1 MKSRIGLLLLL
12 VVVRVSYAGSQAGE
26 TPSDAPTGEVT
37 TLNLKSKFTF
47 IDRSKIV
54 SRGTIAYTVPK
65 KRNDGIEVADARLHG
80 NVTPVVRLLNKI
92 EKQNQDFKVG
102 KGLKNSRSRYPYNPK
117 IRGCVD
123 SVLIAEKGKLIVEE
137 YFADASVDKP
147 HYQMSITK
155 SIVAYAIG
163 KAIELGK
170 IKSENDL
177 ILDYLPEVDRSK
189 VAKGVDTLTL
199 KDLLTMNSGIRF
211 KAAKAARKKTP
222 ITLKNHAQLYLTQT
236 EPIPARKTYKYDG
249 TNVDLLCHILHN
261 TTGMTLTQCA
271 KRHLFGPMGIT
282 NFRFGKSACGLDK
295 GAAGMRLTS
304 RDMLKI
310 GLMTMRGGKW
320 NGQQILS
327 KAWIEKATAVHVNKD
342 RPTKYGYL
350 WWSQNATVN
359 GNTYRVRSCRGA
371 GGQFI
376 FMIPELDIAAVFTS
390 YYATNIPIQYFE
402 KIILPAFVK

>member
-1 MKSRIGLLLLL
+1 MLLLILISL
-12 VVVRVSYAGSQAGE
+12 SGAGLQAKE
-26 TPSDAPTGEVT
+26 KSSDGTAPEQT

-47 IDRSKIV
+47 IDRAKIV
-54 SRGTIAYTVPK
+54 NRGTIKYTIPK
-65 KRNDGIEVADARLHG
+65 KRNDGIEVADARHHG
-80 NVTPVVRLLNKI
+80 NVTRIVKLLNDI

-102 KGLKNSRSRYPYNPK
+102 KGLRNARNKYPYNPK

-163 KAIELGK
+163 KAIEMGK

-177 ILDYLPEVDRSK
+177 ILDYLPEVDRTK
-189 VAKGVDTLTL
+189 IARGVDTLTL
-199 KDLLTMNSGIRF
+199 KDLLTMKSGIRF
-211 KAAKAARKKTP
+211 KPAKKKTP
-222 ITLKNHAQLYLTQT
+222 ITLKNHAGLYLTQT
-236 EPIPARKTYKYDG
+236 EPIPEKKTYKYDG
-249 TNVDLLCHILHN
+249 TNVDILCHILYN

-271 KRHLFGPMGIT
+271 KQHLFGPMGIT
-282 NFRFGKSACGLDK
+282 NFKFGKSACGLDK
-295 GAAGMRLTS
+295 GPAGMRLTS

-310 GLMTMRGGKW
+310 GLMTMHGGKW
-320 NGQQILS
+320 KDREILN
-327 KAWIEKATAVHVNKD
+327 KEWIAKATAVHVNKD
-342 RPTKYGYL
+342 RPTKYGYF

-376 FMIPELDIAAVFTS
+376 FMIPELDIAAIFTS

-402 KIILPAFVK
+402 KIILPSFVK

>member
-1 MKSRIGLLLLL
+1 MLSLAAIL
-12 VVVRVSYAGSQAGE
+12 VSGASLQAKE
-26 TPSDAPTGEVT
+26 KPSDGTAPEKT

-54 SRGTIAYTVPK
+54 NRGRITYTVPK

-80 NVTPVVRLLNKI
+80 DVTRIVKLLNEI
-92 EKQNQDFKVG
+92 EKKNQDFKVG
-102 KGLKNSRSRYPYNPK
+102 KGSKAKPRRHNPK
-117 IRGCVD
+117 IKGCVD

-170 IKSENDL
+170 IKSDGDL
-177 ILDYLPEVDRSK
+177 ILDYLPQVDRSK

-211 KAAKAARKKTP
+211 KAARKKTP
-222 ITLKNHAQLYLTQT
+222 ITLKNHAELYLTRT
-236 EPIPARKTYKYDG
+236 EPIPAKKIYKYDG
-249 TNVDLLCHILHN
+249 TNVDLLCHILYN
-261 TTGMTLTQCA
+261 TTGMKLGEFA
-271 KRHLFGPMGIT
+271 KQHLFGPMGIT

-295 GAAGMRLTS
+295 GPAGMRLTS

-310 GLMTMRGGKW
+310 GLMTMHGGKW
-320 NGQQILS
+320 NGRQILS
-327 KAWIEKATAVHVNKD
+327 REWIEKATAVHVNKD

-350 WWSQNATVN
+350 WWSQDATVN

-390 YYATNIPIQYFE
+390 YYASNIPIQYFE
-402 KIILPAFVK
+402 KIVLLAFVK

>member
-1 MKSRIGLLLLL
+1 MLSLVAILASGAGL
-12 VVVRVSYAGSQAGE
+12 QAKE
-26 TPSDAPTGEVT
+26 KPSDGTAPEKT

-54 SRGTIAYTVPK
+54 NRGTIRYTVPK

-80 NVTPVVRLLNKI
+80 NVTPIVRLLNKI

-102 KGLKNSRSRYPYNPK
+102 KGSKARKNRYPYNPK

-123 SVLIAEKGKLIVEE
+123 SVLIAENGKLIVEE

-211 KAAKAARKKTP
+211 KAARKKTP

-236 EPIPARKTYKYDG
+236 EPIPARKIYKYDG

-304 RDMLKI
+304 RDMLKVA
-310 GLMTMRGGKW
+310 LMTMHGGKW
-320 NGQQILS
+320 NGEQILS
-327 KAWIEKATAVHVNKD
+327 KEWIEKATAVHVNKD

-376 FMIPELDIAAVFTS
+376 FMIPELDIAAIFTS

-402 KIILPAFVK
+402 KIILPSFVK